1 VEEVTMVKVADNTRL
16 VAKLLELTEREFDLR
31 LRMEQLSLLNSTE
44 NAEEMAR
51 IGSLYAKVKAELDEA
66 QKAERAEQ
74 ARLETA

>member
-1 VEEVTMVKVADNTRL
+1 MAKVADNTRS

-51 IGSLYAKVKAELDEA
+51 IGCLYAKVKAELDEA
-66 QKAERAEQ
+66 KKVEQ

>member
-1 VEEVTMVKVADNTRL
+1 MAKVADNTKL

-51 IGSLYAKVKAELDEA
+51 IGCQNAKVKAELDEA
-66 QKAERAEQ
+66 QKAERAAEQ